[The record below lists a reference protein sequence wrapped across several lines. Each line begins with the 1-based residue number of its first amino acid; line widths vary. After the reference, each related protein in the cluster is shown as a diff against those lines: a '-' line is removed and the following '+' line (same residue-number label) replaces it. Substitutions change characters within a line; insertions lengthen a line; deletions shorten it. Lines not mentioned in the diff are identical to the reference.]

1 MKYNRTMQQ
10 QKIKV
15 DELKLSDIVHDIEH
29 GYLRIPRFQRDFV
42 WERSKVIK
50 LLDSIYKEYPIGSF
64 FIWEADKKYN
74 LFYRNIAELNLQPP
88 DSYTSIR
95 YILDGQQR
103 ATSLYAVIKGITVDG
118 TNYSQ
123 ICFDFDKEEFIVRYH
138 EGDYYASFKD
148 ILDENKHLQIYN
160 RLNDERKRVFEKC
173 RSIFATYPLSVIICR
188 EKELDEASDIF
199 ERINQG
205 GKRLS
210 IFDLVVASTWGE
222 DFDLKERYVE
232 LHDFLEKKGFGNIPP
247 EVIIHAASLAI
258 TGYCKN
264 SYQLQLTKEQLKDN
278 WEEIVISIKLSI
290 DFLTN
295 NLGAKIYDFVP
306 YPSMISL
313 LAYLYFKAPGRSLT
327 KQMTEKVNEWFWK
340 AALSE
345 RYATSRETR
354 MEEDRRVLFDKLLE
368 NVDVKVNY
376 PISLDEERIIKSKIS
391 TRSALRNAFFCM
403 LAIRHPK
410 HFKTN
415 NMFAMD
421 YSLCSDFNSPEKHH
435 IFPKHFLKKQKF
447 SNEFSLANFCFIPA
461 ELNKEI
467 LNKAPSD
474 YFATYAQEN
483 PDFND
488 ALEAQ
493 LISYDEAIK
502 TNNYKLFLQERAQ
515 AIFQEFE
522 RLLGS
527 KILQV
532 AGTNANKAL
541 DEIEL
546 LLRTLIDKTLSASV
560 GKDYWTTCIPG
571 DIKEKI
577 QEKVSE
583 FLRKNPGKT
592 WLDITAFE
600 SLSFCDI
607 MDYSN
612 MILKNWQY
620 FESTFRSKFEVEKR
634 FIAFKDFRNAVKHNR
649 EIDIVLQRDGEAALE
664 WFSQVLKVI
673 KKEVVEETDNWKTRT
688 VSAPEPEDVTEKRVK
703 SDFVRRMVRLMPD
716 WIAKEYPNGRVSITP
731 GAGSFRSLKQGDEL
745 ILFYYYANNWV
756 YGELQFTTTEDM
768 KILKERLSDPTSILD
783 RHGRYGQVR
792 FHLLN
797 DNDLE
802 VIQEII
808 RKRVKES

>member
-1 MKYNRTMQQ
+1 MQL

-15 DELKLSDIVHDIEH
+15 DELKLSDIVNEIEH
-29 GYLRIPRFQRDFV
+29 GQLRIPRFQRDFV

-74 LFYRNIAELNLQPP
+74 LFYRNIAELNLPQP

-103 ATSLYAVIKGITVDG
+103 ATSLYAVIKGLTVDG
-118 TNYSQ
+118 TDYSS
-123 ICFDFDKEEFIVRYH
+123 ICFDFDNEEFVVRYREH
-138 EGDYYASFKD
+138 DDCASLKD
-148 ILDENKHLQIYN
+148 ILGDNKFQIYN
-160 RLNDERKRVFEKC
+160 KLTDERKRAFDKC
-173 RSIFATYPLSVIICR
+173 YNIFTSYPLSVIIVR
-188 EKELDEASDIF
+188 EKDLDEASDIF

-210 IFDLVVASTWGE
+210 IFDLIVASTWGE
-222 DFDLKERYVE
+222 DFDLKERYIV
-232 LHDFLEKKGFGNIPP
+232 LHDFLEEKGFGSIPP
-247 EVIIHAASLAI
+247 EVVTHSASLI
-258 TGYCKN
+258 LKGYCRN
-264 SYQLQLTKEQLKDN
+264 SYQLQLSKEELKDN
-278 WEEIVISIKLSI
+278 WEEIVSAIKLSI

-306 YPSMISL
+306 YPSMIPL
-313 LAYLYFKAPGRSLT
+313 LAYLYFKTPGRSIT
-327 KQMTEKVNEWFWK
+327 KQMTEKVHEWFWK

-345 RYATSRETR
+345 RYAKSRETR

-368 NVDVKVNY
+368 GEDVKIVY
-376 PISLDEERIIKSKIS
+376 PINLDEDKIIKSKIS
-391 TRSALRNAFFCM
+391 TKSALRNAFFCM
-403 LAIRHPK
+403 LALRHPK

-415 NMFAMD
+415 NIVALD
-421 YSLCSDFNSPEKHH
+421 YLLCSDFNSPEKHH

-447 SNEFSLANFCFIPA
+447 SNEFSLVNFCFIPA

-467 LNKAPSD
+467 LKKAPSD
-474 YFATYAQEN
+474 YFATYEQEN
-483 PDFND
+483 QDFNE

-502 TNNYKLFLQERAQ
+502 TNDYKLFLQERAK

-546 LLRTLIDKTLSASV
+546 LLRTLIDKTLVASV
-560 GKDYWTTCIPG
+560 GANYWSTCVPS

-592 WLDITAFE
+592 WLDVSTID

-612 MILKNWQY
+612 IILKNWQH
-620 FESTFRSKFEVEKR
+620 FEQTFRSKFEVEKR

-649 EIDIVLQRDGEAALE
+649 EIDAVLQRDGEAALE
-664 WFSQVLKVI
+664 WFSQVLKNI
-673 KKEVVEETDNWKTRT
+673 KKEVVDESDTEKTHT
-688 VSAPEPEDVTEKRVK
+688 ISVPEPEDVTEKRVK
-703 SDFVRRMVRLMPD
+703 SDFVRRAVRLMPE
-716 WIAKEYPNGRVSITP
+716 WVEKEYPNGRISITS

-745 ILFYYYANNWV
+745 ILFYYYANKWV
-756 YGELQFTTTEDM
+756 YAELQFTTTEDI

-797 DNDLE
+797 DEDLK
-802 VIQEII
+802 VVQEII
-808 RKRVKES
+808 RKRVK